1 MKWKIYNRSIALT
14 WATLGIVAW
23 FLSLLMVNEVF
34 VGDAAID
41 IGTVGIFPAK
51 VEERP
56 EGRVEFIYSRP
67 IETATELFERLRAE
81 YQVPEAKRKLIDMP
95 QVFKLEVRA
104 ADVLRISA
112 RGSSPQEVEKLLNN
126 ILLSVV
132 DRHREIFE
140 KALEEF
146 KQRRRSLL
154 ELEETLKVQLLRD
167 RADKGD
173 GESEVNLPVLEKD
186 QEESSVIASVVML
199 DQAHSIVFTRPTEV
213 ILQPQ
218 IRSARTQ
225 PKPILY
231 FFTALVV
238 AFVGYIQTLGVFLLW
253 KQREFSNKS

>member
-1 MKWKIYNRSIALT
+1 MNWKIYNRSIAIT

-23 FLSLLMVNEVF
+23 FLSLFMVKEVF

-41 IGTVGIFPAK
+41 IGTVGIFPSMID
-51 VEERP
+51 ERL
-56 EGRVEFIYSRP
+56 EHIHSRP
-67 IETATELFERLRAE
+67 LEAANELFERLRAE

-112 RGSSPQEVEKLLNN
+112 RGSNPQEVEKLLNDV
-126 ILLSVV
+126 LLSVI
-132 DRHREIFE
+132 DRHAELFD
-140 KALEEF
+140 KAREEF
-146 KQRRRSLL
+146 NQRRRSLM
-154 ELEETLKVQLLRD
+154 ELEETLKLQILHD
-167 RADKGD
+167 RTDKVD
-173 GESEVNLPVLEKD
+173 RESKVNLPVLEKD
-186 QEESSVIASVVML
+186 QEKDSIIASVVML
-199 DQAHSIVFTRPTEV
+199 DQARSVMFTRPTEV

-238 AFVGYIQTLGVFLLW
+238 ALVGYIQTLGVFLLW
-253 KQREFSNKS
+253 KQRESSNKS